1 MIPKMRRHKQQL
13 PADECEAILRAAT
26 YGVLGTGGTNDIP
39 YAVPLSFAYLSTS
52 DKAAEAP
59 AGRIYL
65 HCATTGHKLDALAE
79 NPRVCLTVVAQSEP
93 VPEKLTDRF
102 RSVMAFGSARIVEDE
117 DEKCLGLV
125 ALGDKYAPG
134 MPDVVNEEIA
144 STMHRTCVIAI
155 DVQHITGKEGLEL
168 LRERAN

>member
-13 PADECEAILRAAT
+13 PAEECLDILYAAP
-26 YGVLGTGGTNDIP
+26 YGVLGTGGTEGQP
-39 YAVPLSFAYLSTS
+39 YAVPLSFALVPG
-52 DKAAEAP
+52 DEAAGDP
-59 AGRIYL
+59 IDRIYL
-65 HCATTGHKLDALAE
+65 HCAMAGHKLDALAA

-102 RSVMAFGSARIVEDE
+102 RSVMAFGQARIVEDE

-125 ALGDKYAPG
+125 ALGEKYAPG
-134 MPDVVNEEIA
+134 LTSIVDDEIA

-155 DVQHITGKEGLEL
+155 DVEQITGKEGLEL
-168 LRERAN
+168 LRERTK